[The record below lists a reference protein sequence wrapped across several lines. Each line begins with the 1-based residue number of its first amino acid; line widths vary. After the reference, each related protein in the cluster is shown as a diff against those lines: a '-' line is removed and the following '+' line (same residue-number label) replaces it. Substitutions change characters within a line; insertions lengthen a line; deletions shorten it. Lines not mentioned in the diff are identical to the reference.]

1 MAQSFVAELPSP
13 RNQFVTNRGAKER
26 SARFATSSAFHTGAI
41 PRQTVDRVPATI
53 AARMRALV
61 VEDDDV
67 LGRAITRALEEW
79 GNEVVCCSTL
89 ADALVA
95 SRSAPDLA
103 IIDVALPDGSGVTL
117 ARELARQRPAPLVI
131 AMSGRA
137 SANEA
142 FQLGAL
148 GVRGYLPKPLS
159 FSDLVATIDSVL
171 EAAPD
176 LSPLLV
182 ASVGRR
188 GFREVQEHVRRT
200 MAEQALAVARGNRTE
215 AARLLGVTRQA
226 VQQLIRDL
234 DIHDTEPK
242 RS

>member
-1 MAQSFVAELPSP
+1 MPRSFVVGLPTL
-13 RNQFVTNRGAKER
+13 RIHFVTNWDAKDR
-26 SARFATSSAFHTGAI
+26 SAHFTTSSAFRAGAI
-41 PRQTVDRVPATI
+41 PAQPVGPVPATMTPH
-53 AARMRALV
+53 MRALV
-61 VEDDDV
+61 VEDDEV
-67 LGRAITRALEEW
+67 LARAITRALEEW

-89 ADALVA
+89 AGALVA
-95 SRSAPDLA
+95 ARSATDLA

-117 ARELARQRPAPLVI
+117 AQELSRQRPAPLVI

-171 EAAPD
+171 DAAPD

-188 GFREVQEHVRRT
+188 GFREVQEQVRRT

-226 VQQLIRDL
+226 VQQLIRNL
-234 DIHDTEPK
+234 DIPDTEPK

>member
-1 MAQSFVAELPSP
+1 VTQPLRTYLSTRGDRIAAYRLADEPPPYSG
-13 RNQFVTNRGAKER
+13 QFDAVPPTIR
-26 SARFATSSAFHTGAI
+26 SAHLALT
-41 PRQTVDRVPATI
+41 PATMSPL
-53 AARMRALV
+53 MRALV

-79 GNEVVCCSTL
+79 GNEVTWCTTL
-89 ADALVA
+89 ADALTA
-95 SRSAPDLA
+95 TRTPPDLV

-117 ARELARQRPAPLVI
+117 ARELSRQRPAPLVI

-137 SANEA
+137 SASEA

-148 GVRGYLPKPLS
+148 GVRGYLPKPVS
-159 FSDLVATIDSVL
+159 FTDLVATIDSLL
-171 EAAPD
+171 ETAPD

-188 GFREVQEHVRRT
+188 GFQDVQEQVRRT

-226 VQQLIRDL
+226 VQQLIRNF
-234 DIHDTEPK
+234 DIHDTQPK